1 MTFKEKIASLK
12 AKLQAKITAES
23 TPEQLEEINGFSS
36 ELDEVETEHDTLV
49 TENAKLKDTI
59 VRMVSNQGDGKKP
72 GNESGGSNPKT
83 IEECVAEE
91 LEKGGK

>member
-23 TPEQLEEINGFSS
+23 TPEQLEEINDLSS
-36 ELDEVETEHDTLV
+36 ELDEVETNHNAVV

-59 VRMVSNQGDGKKP
+59 VRMVQTQGSSDTP
-72 GNESGGSNPKT
+72 REESGGSKPMT
-83 IEECVAEE
+83 IDEVVAEI
-91 LEKGGK
+91 EKGGK